1 MMSESLSPTNS
12 LDRQILSSWG
22 FHDAIEAISNP
33 SRCTRAQTAA
43 YLLGARQEL
52 PEFFDAAANVNI
64 RGSTYTVR
72 IPQHTTN
79 TNIATVYVDVGFA
92 DDILPS
98 DVLDHIHAYMDI
110 SPEDSKLGWR
120 LSTDRRSDLPARLKT
135 SFDLK
140 NAFQSARA
148 KRYSG
153 KKEKDV
159 KIEISNLKSILKKI
173 ASTQQGENSGLS
185 NASVQPVTPPSPI
198 VHNHIHLRDET
209 GNHNRALHA
218 RIKHPL
224 SMYLETDD
232 ESDDEPQLPICD
244 VLDIIDGLFPLIGF
258 HQYLGA
264 LRHQG
269 IAYLA
274 AAVNFDCDFYVSD
287 IGMSRGAATLF
298 CEQVNKMKMKN
309 DRAVARQKAKGKK
322 RAHISHDDQGKED
335 HSS

>member
-1 MMSESLSPTNS
+1 MMHPGTNCC
-12 LDRQILSSWG
+12 IFAWG
-22 FHDAIEAISNP
+22 QTRTP
-33 SRCTRAQTAA
+33 GVLRCCCQ
-43 YLLGARQEL
+43 
-52 PEFFDAAANVNI
+52 
-64 RGSTYTVR
+64 YTVR

-79 TNIATVYVDVGFA
+79 TNIATAYVDVGFV
-92 DDILPS
+92 DNILPS
-98 DVLDHIHAYMDI
+98 DVLDRIHAYMDI
-110 SPEDSKLGWR
+110 SPEDSELGWR
-120 LSTDRRSDLPARLKT
+120 LSTDHRSDLPARLKT

-159 KIEISNLKSILKKI
+159 KIEISNLKSISKKI
-173 ASTQQGENSGLS
+173 ASAQQGENSGLS

-198 VHNHIHLRDET
+198 VHNHIHLRGET

-264 LRHQG
+264 LCHQG

-274 AAVNFDCDFYVSD
+274 TAVNFDCDFYVSD
-287 IGMSRGAATLF
+287 IGMSRGAAMLF

-309 DRAVARQKAKGKK
+309 DRAVARRKAKGKK
-322 RAHISHDDQGKED
+322 RARISHDDRGEED